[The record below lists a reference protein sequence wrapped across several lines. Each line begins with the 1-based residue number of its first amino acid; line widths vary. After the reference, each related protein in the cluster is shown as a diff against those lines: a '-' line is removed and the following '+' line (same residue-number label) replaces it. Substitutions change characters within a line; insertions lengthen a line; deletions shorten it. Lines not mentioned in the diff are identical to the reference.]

1 MLTATVMVAAIGI
14 LMMTVMLVVIQS
26 RGKNAEVDEMKKNIK
41 KSN

>member
-14 LMMTVMLVVIQS
+14 LMMTVMLVEIQS

>member
-1 MLTATVMVAAIGI
+1 MVAAIGI
-14 LMMTVMLVVIQS
+14 LMMTVMLVEIQS